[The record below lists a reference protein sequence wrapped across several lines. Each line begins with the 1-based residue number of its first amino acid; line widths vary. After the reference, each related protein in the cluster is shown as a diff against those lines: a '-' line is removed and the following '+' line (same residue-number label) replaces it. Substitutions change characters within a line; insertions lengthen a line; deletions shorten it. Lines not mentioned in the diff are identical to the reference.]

1 MNNTLLPQ
9 PPDTELDNWQK
20 TDRYC
25 IIMDQDSGFDTSGI
39 GVVYKAA
46 LFSVLYFYSV
56 HALFCTVERFYN
68 FVTK

>member
-1 MNNTLLPQ
+1 
-9 PPDTELDNWQK
+9 
-20 TDRYC
+20 
-25 IIMDQDSGFDTSGI
+25 MDKDSGFDTSGI

>member
-1 MNNTLLPQ
+1 
-9 PPDTELDNWQK
+9 
-20 TDRYC
+20 
-25 IIMDQDSGFDTSGI
+25 MDQDSGFDTSGI

-68 FVTK
+68 FVTKWRVHI

>member
-1 MNNTLLPQ
+1 
-9 PPDTELDNWQK
+9 
-20 TDRYC
+20 
-25 IIMDQDSGFDTSGI
+25 MDQDSGFDTSVKEKNTNVTLTLRNINTNGI
-39 GVVYKAA
+39 RVVYEAA

>member
-1 MNNTLLPQ
+1 
-9 PPDTELDNWQK
+9 
-20 TDRYC
+20 
-25 IIMDQDSGFDTSGI
+25 MDQDSGFDTSGT

-68 FVTK
+68 FVTKWRVDI